1 MDEKKVAEE
10 IERAIDNAMGKFA
23 KELAD
28 VIVDAIFPRRTIE
41 SLSPKDAQGLR
52 EILEAV
58 ADRLEEVEKA
68 ETEPI
73 KADFVDGMQS
83 EADEV
88 WAEEHPD
95 ETPKDNTW
103 TGVHNSHLEAALKQ
117 ERKEEMK
124 ETTEAKMKQEFDSIG
139 WKCGSPRFVEHADNP
154 LDSLADDMGKRPPR
168 VEIGES
174 TDRFGHRKCMTFA
187 EAMKSLEQ
195 GIAVRRSSWPTY
207 DFIWKPKQIPLPEGC
222 RFSQL
227 DPVMKMAISIRPGNT
242 FFDSNILEYRLEFD
256 ENRKL
261 QGRVIAGFD
270 FMGID
275 GGDRDWEEFFVP
287 GKDSPVCDKTE

>member
-10 IERAIDNAMGKFA
+10 IERAIDKAMGKFA

-28 VIVDAIFPRRTIE
+28 VIVGAIFPSNTIE
-41 SLSPKDAQGLR
+41 SLSPQDAKGLR
-52 EILEAV
+52 ELMEAV

-68 ETEPI
+68 EAEPI

-103 TGVHNSHLEAALKQ
+103 TGVHNRHLEAALEK
-117 ERKEEMK
+117 ERKEDMK
-124 ETTEAKMKQEFDSIG
+124 RKFDKTE
-139 WKCGSPRFVEHADNP
+139 WKCGSPCFAEHADNP
-154 LDSLADDMGKRPPR
+154 LDVLTEDMSKRRPR

-174 TDRFGHRKCMTFA
+174 TDRFGHRKYMTFA

-222 RFSQL
+222 RFSQI

-242 FFDSNILEYRLEFD
+242 FFDSQVLEYRLEFD

-270 FMGID
+270 FMNINGE
-275 GGDRDWEEFFVP
+275 DRDWEEFFVP

>member
-1 MDEKKVAEE
+1 MNEKKVAEE
-10 IERAIDNAMGKFA
+10 IERAIDNVMGRFA

-28 VIVDAIFPRRTIE
+28 VIVEAIFPSSTIG
-41 SLSPKDAQGLR
+41 SMSPKDAKGLR
-52 EILEAV
+52 ELIEAV

-68 ETEPI
+68 EAEPI

-117 ERKEEMK
+117 ERKEEMNRK
-124 ETTEAKMKQEFDSIG
+124 PDKTA
-139 WKCGSPRFVEHADNP
+139 WKCGSPYLAEHADNP
-154 LDSLADDMGKRPPR
+154 LDSLAEDMSRRKPR
-168 VEIGES
+168 AEVGGT
-174 TDRFGHRKCMTFA
+174 TDRFGHKQCMNFA

-222 RFSQL
+222 RFSQV